1 MDTEKFL
8 RSVKYNC
15 NVSDAGAWG
24 YYSICG
30 LLMRLREMYL
40 SEYNRLPWDN
50 VPREEV
56 SAWIQE
62 RETLWKEL
70 EGRGLEQLQVDGM
83 SYDPFDVDGVNRSLS
98 ACGLVYGSGI
108 GMFGKPTFF
117 VADVEAV
124 RELFDYRIFYSGR
137 ELCRDLSG
145 SAAMLQGRCVYL
157 RYDVLRSLI
166 WDRFQMLRARRQKGL
181 FDRLFGGYGIERN
194 EQVSP
199 DFAKKID
206 RVARDVSEIFVR
218 HEIGEA
224 YEDLY
229 TEEWVE
235 MLGAGPDK
243 YTELFLRAIKDLL
256 SDASSMGPLAVMID
270 GRNEGLVVAYMA
282 FLEGIRKEI
291 FPEMVRAYEE
301 FSESGDWSPI
311 EGARREGYAKAKVLR
326 DEAVCIWKKGRAA
339 EERLS
344 ALKAWLRETFAS
356 K

>member
-1 MDTEKFL
+1 
-8 RSVKYNC
+8 
-15 NVSDAGAWG
+15 
-24 YYSICG
+24 
-30 LLMRLREMYL
+30 
-40 SEYNRLPWDN
+40 
-50 VPREEV
+50 
-56 SAWIQE
+56 
-62 RETLWKEL
+62 
-70 EGRGLEQLQVDGM
+70 M
-83 SYDPFDVDGVNRSLS
+83 SYDPFDVDGVNRFLS
-98 ACGLVYGSGI
+98 VRGLVYGSGF

-117 VADVEAV
+117 VAEVEAV

-157 RYDVLRSLI
+157 RFALLRSLI

-181 FDRLFGGYGIERN
+181 FDRMFGGYGLERN
-194 EQVSP
+194 EKVSP
-199 DFAKKID
+199 DFGMKID

-229 TEEWVE
+229 SEEWVE

-256 SDASSMGPLAVMID
+256 SDTSSMGPLAVMIHD
-270 GRNEGLVVAYMA
+270 RNEALLVAYMA

-291 FPEMVRAYEE
+291 FPEMARAYEG
-301 FSESGDWSPI
+301 FSGSGDWSLI
-311 EGARREGYAKAKVLR
+311 EGARCDGYARAESLR
-326 DEAVCIWKKGRAA
+326 GEVVGIWKAGGAA

-344 ALKAWLRETFAS
+344 ALRTWLRETFTS